1 MSAVWAAVES
11 LSWGPLLVA
20 IGAATAAVIIYYYVN
35 RDDEEEMT
43 ENTEDTTGPVV
54 FAENSNMKL
63 RVRVNEQTSRV
74 ELEGPEPTLTQLS
87 TQVKEVVLPSAGLST
102 DTEFTLSLNGKEPLV
117 DTGQTLASCGVVSG
131 DMISVILPHSY
142 SSYSSAS
149 PSSHQTHTILAV
161 PQNKPQSASGSCTYQ
176 SGASSSHE
184 SPERTCAPETEETD
198 MDRGEAEEEA
208 MGIFIP
214 EPMLCCEAE
223 EGKVPH
229 SLETLYQ
236 TAQCNSA
243 SDCLLLAAHV
253 LLLETGFLPQGC
265 DVRAG
270 EMPSGW
276 RAIGGLYRLQY
287 SHPLCE
293 NSLVQVVAVLMGQT
307 LVINATLK
315 TTGAEEISQKLA
327 LKPDAYVTQEWAGG
341 NAGLAYRELQKLS
354 RVFKDHLAYPL
365 ITTARE
371 VLGLPALFGLPV
383 LPPELLLRIM
393 RLLDVPSI
401 LKLSEVCR
409 RLHSVSQ
416 DASLWKH
423 FVYRD
428 FGAGTEQRD
437 TDWKEL
443 YKKKFQ
449 QKKTR
454 HAYRVR
460 RYPFQVPPIYRHH
473 PVPIPHLP
481 LPLFPPG
488 IIGGEH
494 DLRPAFPQAI
504 LPRPRYDPIAP
515 FIDHEPPIGL
525 PFGRPL
531 QKPGGSRAPD
541 TRRGFI

>member
-1 MSAVWAAVES
+1 
-11 LSWGPLLVA
+11 
-20 IGAATAAVIIYYYVN
+20 
-35 RDDEEEMT
+35 
-43 ENTEDTTGPVV
+43 
-54 FAENSNMKL
+54 MKL
-63 RVRVNEQTSRV
+63 RVKVNKETNRVD
-74 ELEGPEPTLTQLS
+74 LEEPEPTLTQLS
-87 TQVKEVVLPSAGLST
+87 ILVKEVILPSVGLST
-102 DTEFTLSLNGKEPLV
+102 DAEFSLSLNGKDPLV

-131 DMISVILPHSY
+131 DMISVILPHSD
-142 SSYSSAS
+142 SSSSSAS
-149 PSSHQTHTILAV
+149 PSPHQMHSFSAVQQRTQQSPTGLSTH
-161 PQNKPQSASGSCTYQ
+161 QSD
-176 SGASSSHE
+176 ASSSYE
-184 SPERTCAPETEETD
+184 SRESACDPETEECD
-198 MDRGEAEEEA
+198 MERGEAEEESV
-208 MGIFIP
+208 GLFIP

-223 EGKVPH
+223 EGKIPH
-229 SLETLYQ
+229 SLEMLYQ

-265 DVRAG
+265 DVRDG

-276 RAIGGLYRLQY
+276 RAAGGLYRLQY

-293 NSLVQVVAVLMGQT
+293 NSLVQVVIVPMGQT

-315 TTGAEEISQKLA
+315 TTGAVEFSRKLA
-327 LKPDAYVTQEWAGG
+327 LKPDAYVTKEWAGG
-341 NAGLAYRELQKLS
+341 NAGVAYRDLKKLS
-354 RVFKDHLAYPL
+354 RVFKDQLAYPL
-365 ITTARE
+365 IATARE
-371 VLGLPALFGLPV
+371 ALGLPALFGLAV

-409 RLHSVSQ
+409 RLHSATQ

-428 FGAGTEQRD
+428 FRVNFQADSEHRD

-454 HAYRVR
+454 SKYRAR
-460 RYPFQVPPIYRHH
+460 FYPFQGPPIYPNP
-473 PVPIPHLP
+473 PVPFPPLP

-494 DLRPAFPQAI
+494 DQRPAIPQGI
-504 LPRPRYDPIAP
+504 LPRPRYDPIGP
-515 FIDHEPPIGL
+515 FPGHEPRIGL
-525 PFGRPL
+525 PFGRRL
-531 QKPGGSRAPD
+531 LRPGGSRTPD

>member
-1 MSAVWAAVES
+1 
-11 LSWGPLLVA
+11 
-20 IGAATAAVIIYYYVN
+20 
-35 RDDEEEMT
+35 
-43 ENTEDTTGPVV
+43 
-54 FAENSNMKL
+54 MKL
-63 RVRVNEQTSRV
+63 RVRVNKQTSRV

-87 TQVKEVVLPSAGLST
+87 TQVKEVVLPSAGLNT

-149 PSSHQTHTILAV
+149 PSSHQTHNILAV
-161 PQNKPQSASGSCTYQ
+161 PQNKTQSASGLCTYQ

-236 TAQCNSA
+236 TGQCNSA

-265 DVRAG
+265 DVRAR

-315 TTGAEEISQKLA
+315 TTGAEEISWKLA
-327 LKPDAYVTQEWAGG
+327 LKPDAYVTKEWAGG
-341 NAGLAYRELQKLS
+341 NAGLVYKELQKLS
-354 RVFKDHLAYPL
+354 RVFKDQLAYPL
-365 ITTARE
+365 IATARE
-371 VLGLPALFGLPV
+371 ALGLPALFGLPV

-393 RLLDVPSI
+393 RLLDVHSI
-401 LKLSEVCR
+401 LRLSAVCR
-409 RLHSVSQ
+409 RLHSATQ

-423 FVYRD
+423 FVCRD
-428 FGAGTEQRD
+428 FGADTEQRD
-437 TDWKEL
+437 TDWNKI

-460 RYPFQVPPIYRHH
+460 HYPFPVPPIYPHH
-473 PVPIPHLP
+473 SVPIPPLP

-494 DLRPAFPQAI
+494 DQRPAFPQAI

-515 FIDHEPPIGL
+515 FLGQEPPIGL
-525 PFGRPL
+525 PFGRRL
-531 QKPGGSRAPD
+531 LRPGGSRAPD